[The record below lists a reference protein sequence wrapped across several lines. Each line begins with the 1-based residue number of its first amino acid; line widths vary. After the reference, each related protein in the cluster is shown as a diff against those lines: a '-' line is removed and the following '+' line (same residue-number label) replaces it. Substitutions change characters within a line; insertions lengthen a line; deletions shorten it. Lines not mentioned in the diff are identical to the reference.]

1 MKMFRRQFLRLC
13 GGALAVPATAWSQS
27 YPTRPVLFV
36 VPLAAGGGL
45 DFLARLVGGLISKPL
60 GQQVVVENRTGA
72 GGTIGIEAAAKS
84 APDGYT
90 VLVSNDNIASAPHIL
105 KVNGDYARDLMP
117 VILIARQPLVLGTHP
132 SLDVQSLA
140 DVVALARQK
149 TGLAYASS
157 GVGSNQHILGEWFN
171 KTAGI
176 KLDHIPYRGAGQAVG
191 DLLAGHVKIGILGP
205 TALMPH
211 AKSGT
216 LRILAQSSHTRSSS
230 LPDVP
235 TFEEAGFNGMVLD
248 TWYGVFV
255 PAGTPSAIIA
265 RLNTVIDKA
274 VADPDARTKM
284 LQSANEPVGGSPEQ
298 LAKQFHDDFEKYGR
312 LVKELNI
319 KIG

>member
-1 MKMFRRQFLRLC
+1 MNMLRRQFLWLC
-13 GGALAVPATAWSQS
+13 GSALAAPTAAWSQS

-45 DFLARLVGGLISKPL
+45 DFLARLVGGLIAQPL

-105 KVNGDYARDLMP
+105 KINGDYAKDLVP
-117 VILIARQPLVLGTHP
+117 VILIARQPQVLGIHP
-132 SLDVQSLA
+132 SLDVHSLT
-140 DVVALARQK
+140 DLIALAKQ
-149 TGLAYASS
+149 TSGLGFASS

-171 KTAGI
+171 KAAGI

-211 AKSGT
+211 AKTGAIR
-216 LRILAQSSHTRSSS
+216 LLAQSSHTRASS

-235 TFEEAGFNGMVLD
+235 TFEEAGFNGMVLES
-248 TWYGVFV
+248 WYGVFV
-255 PAGTPSAIIA
+255 PAGTPGAIIA
-265 RLNTVIDKA
+265 RLNAAVDKA
-274 VADPDARTKM
+274 IADPAARDKM
-284 LQSANEPVGGSPEQ
+284 LQSANEPVGGAPEQ
-298 LAKQFHDDFEKYGR
+298 LARQFHDDFAKYGR

-319 KIG
+319 RIG